1 MNNNSQVGNSHDIFK
16 QGIQSYQAYKYRE
29 LEKYY
34 ISETIKLSLLTGPL
48 YCLSANLQFLN
59 NRIYSNSFGDNMNQ
73 GTKNIKTSISSNKA
87 GVTRSLL
94 NYPFRPSFVQSYRDC
109 LFNLYRQGKFGLG
122 FYKGNGYRLLFFT
135 ATTKLKQSID
145 LEISKLVSMN
155 RKIKEII
162 LYSLVDFI
170 LNPLLFLES
179 RYSIQNRRKG
189 FCIYENIF
197 DVFKKSWKEL
207 YLGASYSI
215 PRNVSFLLALNF
227 YLIYPSSFMQGFSV
241 FLAHLLSYPILT
253 VQRNKIYH
261 SQIIPYLPKPET
273 STSMFKYLI
282 NNYGF
287 FSLYRGF
294 GSYIIA
300 TGLWHYFV
308 PRMAKIKFYKNALN
322 GEKSEDV
329 FKINFLEDDEEE
341 DSESGLENHNNLN
354 KLNEVK

>member
-1 MNNNSQVGNSHDIFK
+1 MNNNSGKGNSHDIFK

-48 YCLSANLQFLN
+48 YCLSANMQFLN
-59 NRIYSNSFGDNMNQ
+59 NRIYSQTFGDNNLASDN
-73 GTKNIKTSISSNKA
+73 KNIKSTNSNKI
-87 GVTRSLL
+87 GVARSLL
-94 NYPFRPSFVQSYRDC
+94 NYPFRPSSVESYRDC
-109 LFNLYRQGKFGLG
+109 LLNLYRQGKFGLG

-145 LEISKLVSMN
+145 LEVSKFVSLN

-189 FCIYENIF
+189 FCIYENIL
-197 DVFKKSWKEL
+197 DVLRKSWKEL

-215 PRNVSFLLALNF
+215 PRNIAFLLSLNF
-227 YLIYPSSFMQGFSV
+227 YLIYPSSFMQGFSI
-241 FLAHLLSYPILT
+241 FLAHFLSYPILT

-261 SQIIPYLPKPET
+261 SQIIPYLPKSDP
-273 STSMFKYLI
+273 SNSIVKYLI

-287 FSLYRGF
+287 ISLYRGF

-308 PRMAKIKFYKNALN
+308 PRMAKIKFYKNALA
-322 GEKSEDV
+322 GEKPEDV
-329 FKINFLEDDEEE
+329 FKLNFFEDDEEDDS
-341 DSESGLENHNNLN
+341 DSESDDNKNLN

>member
-1 MNNNSQVGNSHDIFK
+1 MNNNSEQSNPHDVFK
-16 QGIQSYQAYKYRE
+16 QGIQSYQIYKYKE

-34 ISETIKLSLLTGPL
+34 ISETIKLSILTGPL

-59 NRIYSNSFGDNMNQ
+59 NRLFPNTIRDTSNTASSQ
-73 GTKNIKTSISSNKA
+73 KTSILNSNKTA
-87 GVTRSLL
+87 ANNLL

-109 LFNLYRQGKFGLG
+109 LFNLYRQGAFGLG
-122 FYKGNGYRLLFFT
+122 FYKGNGWRILFFT
-135 ATTKLKQSID
+135 ATNKLKQSID
-145 LEISKLVSMN
+145 VEISKFVSIN
-155 RKIKEII
+155 KRVKEVI
-162 LYSLVDFI
+162 LYSLVDFL
-170 LNPLLFLES
+170 LNPILFLES

-189 FCIYENIF
+189 YSIYANIF
-197 DVFKKSWKEL
+197 DVLKKSRKEL

-215 PRNVSFLLALNF
+215 PRNIIFMLSLNF
-227 YLIYPSSFMQGFSV
+227 YLIYPSKFLQGFSV

-261 SQIIPYLPKPET
+261 SQVIPYLPKPDT
-273 STSMFKYLI
+273 SISMFKFLT

-287 FSLYRGF
+287 LSLYRGF

-308 PRMAKIKFYKNALN
+308 PRMAKIKFYKNALA
-322 GEKSEDV
+322 GEKADDV

-341 DSESGLENHNNLN
+341 D
-354 KLNEVK
+354 